1 MIKRVL
7 KIGGAALLALAIAG
21 LPGQLAAQTNDKPA
35 VAKKPAAEKKETS
48 KSEKK
53 QSSGPFRG
61 KLAELDKTAKTIT
74 VGTRTFQVT
83 SATKIFKAGK
93 PATLEDGVVGEIV
106 SGGFKTAEDGKL
118 VATKVTFGPVTPEKS
133 GEKKKEKGDKAPA
146 KAAAPLAQ

>member
-1 MIKRVL
+1 MMKRVL

-21 LPGQLAAQTNDKPA
+21 LPVQLSAQTNDKPA
-35 VAKKPAAEKKETS
+35 VAKKPAGEKKETS

-74 VGTRTFQVT
+74 VGTRTFQIT

-118 VATKVTFGPVTPEKS
+118 VATKVTFGPAAPEKS
-133 GEKKKEKGDKAPA
+133 GEKKKEKSDKATDKSPA
-146 KAAAPLAQ
+146 PPAQ